1 MLTDRQYNKLKR
13 QNKDLILISINDF
26 KDHANS
32 LNRTTESDIDRLID
46 NLKQCK
52 RDLRDIEERY

>member
-1 MLTDRQYNKLKR
+1 MLSDRMYNKLKR

-26 KDHANS
+26 KDHAEK

-46 NLKQCK
+46 DLKQCK
-52 RDLRDIEERY
+52 RDLKEIDNQY